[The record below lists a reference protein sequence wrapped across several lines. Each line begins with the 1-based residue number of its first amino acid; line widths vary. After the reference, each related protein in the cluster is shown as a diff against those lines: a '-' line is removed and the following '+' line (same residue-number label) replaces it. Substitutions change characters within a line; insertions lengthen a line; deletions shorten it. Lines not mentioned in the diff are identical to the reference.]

1 MVNHFSSDLG
11 ILKIRLAATFRIAG
25 SDKGIPAI
33 GDRRGEAVPASGVNG
48 AAGTGNMDPTPNPL

>member
-1 MVNHFSSDLG
+1 MVIKFVL
-11 ILKIRLAATFRIAG
+11 IRNRLR
-25 SDKGIPAI
+25 SNKGIPAI